1 MDHTTIGLTSAE
13 ALRKLGEI
21 GENTIARKKKVHPVL
36 VLIKKFDSPLLIIL
50 ITVAVVSFFLGERVN
65 AIIIIGM
72 ACISAVMDFI
82 NTFKSERAVEKLAAR
97 VETLVVV
104 LRDGKECELNMK
116 KLVPGDVIR
125 LSAGKM
131 IPADAVL
138 LEAKDFFVNQSSL
151 TGESYPAEKRV
162 NEEDLSKLALF
173 EQENRIFF
181 GTSVVTGFATA
192 EIFAT
197 GKETE
202 YGKIAKELE
211 QTEGETD
218 FERGI
223 RVFSLFIMKLN
234 LLLVGFVLIAN
245 TLLGRDMLESITFAV
260 AIAIGLTPELLPVML
275 SVSLSRG
282 SVKMS
287 KKSVIVK
294 NLSSIQNFGSMD
306 ILCTDKTGTLTE
318 DKITLVK
325 HIDASG
331 EKSEEVFRYSYIN
344 SALHTGIKNPLDRAI
359 QDHDRD
365 LSDGKELIDLSL
377 YEKIDEV
384 PFDFVRRRD
393 SMVIGEDGR
402 KILVTKGAPE
412 KVLGVSST
420 FHDRG
425 AVKPLDEAERKR
437 LETMYADLSRE
448 GFRVLSIAIKELA
461 SDDYLYNKDD
471 ERDMSFLGF
480 IAFID
485 PAKKG
490 VIHVVNSLRDSGV
503 TIKILTGDSD
513 ILTEKICHDIGIE
526 VEGTVLGSAIQGL
539 SDTALSN
546 LAKKTTIF
554 ARLTPADKERIIS
567 VLRNRGEH
575 VVGYLGDGI
584 NDATALRA
592 ADVGISV
599 DNAVDVAKDAAD
611 IILLEKDLNVL
622 HEGIVEGRKTFQN
635 TLKYI
640 MMWLSSNFGNMFSMM
655 GASILLPFL
664 PMSPQQVLLNN
675 FLYDSAQVGLP
686 TDNVDPEDVKRP
698 PRWNLNA
705 IKRFMII
712 FGPISS
718 LFDFATFGVLFFTFH
733 LPEHQFQTGW
743 FLESLATQVLVI
755 FLIRTK
761 KFVLLG
767 SRPSA
772 LLIASTVPI
781 VLASWIVPFSPL
793 AAPFGL
799 TILPLPIFLWI
810 IAITLIYLALVEIGK
825 KVFYKTLW
833 SEAR

>member
-1 MDHTTIGLTSAE
+1 MDHTTAGLTSAE
-13 ALRKLGEI
+13 ALRKLEEI
-21 GENTIARKKKVHPVL
+21 GENTITRRKKIHPIIT
-36 VLIKKFDSPLLIIL
+36 LIRKFDSPLLIIL

-65 AIIIIGM
+65 AVIIIGM

-82 NTFKSERAVEKLAAR
+82 NTYKSERAVEKLAAR
-97 VETLVVV
+97 VETVVTV
-104 LRDGKECELNMK
+104 LRDGTECELNMK
-116 KLVPGDVIR
+116 RLVPGDVIR

-162 NEEDLSKLALF
+162 NIEDLSKLPLF

-234 LLLVGFVLIAN
+234 ILLVGFVLIAN
-245 TLLGRDMLESITFAV
+245 TLLGRGMLESITFAV

-287 KKSVIVK
+287 KKNVIVK

-365 LSDGKELIDLSL
+365 LTDGKELIDLSR

-393 SMVIGEDGR
+393 SMVIGEDGK

-412 KVLGVSST
+412 KVLGISST
-420 FHDRG
+420 FHDQG
-425 AVKPLDEAERKR
+425 VVKHLDEAERKR
-437 LETMYADLSRE
+437 LGTMYEDLSRE
-448 GFRVLSIAIKELA
+448 GYRVLSIATKELA
-461 SDDYLYNKDD
+461 TDDYVYNKDD
-471 ERDMSFLGF
+471 ERDMTFLGF
-480 IAFID
+480 VAFID

-490 VIHVVNSLRDSGV
+490 VVHIVNSLRDSGV

-513 ILTEKICHDIGIE
+513 ILTEKICHDIGIA
-526 VEGTVLGSAIQGL
+526 VTGTVLGSHIQGL

-592 ADVGISV
+592 ADV
-599 DNAVDVAKDAAD
+599 AKDAAD
-611 IILLEKDLNVL
+611 IILLEKDLSVL
-622 HEGIVEGRKTFQN
+622 HEGLVEGRKTFQN
-635 TLKYI
+635 TLKYV

-655 GASILLPFL
+655 GASTLLPFL

-686 TDNVDPEDVKRP
+686 TDNVDPEDVKLP
-698 PRWNLNA
+698 PRWDLKA
-705 IKRFMII
+705 IKRFMIV

-718 LFDFATFGVLFFTFH
+718 LFDFATFGVLYFGFH
-733 LPEHQFQTGW
+733 LPERQFQTGW

-761 KFVLLG
+761 KFAFLG
-767 SRPSA
+767 SRPS
-772 LLIASTVPI
+772 LLLTLSTVPI
-781 VLASWIVPFSPL
+781 VLAAWVIPFTPI
-793 AAPFGL
+793 AGPFGFA
-799 TILPLPIFLWI
+799 ILPPPIFLSI
-810 IAITLIYLALVEIGK
+810 VAITLIYLALVEIAK
-825 KVFYKTLW
+825 RFFYRSLW
-833 SEAR
+833 AQGR